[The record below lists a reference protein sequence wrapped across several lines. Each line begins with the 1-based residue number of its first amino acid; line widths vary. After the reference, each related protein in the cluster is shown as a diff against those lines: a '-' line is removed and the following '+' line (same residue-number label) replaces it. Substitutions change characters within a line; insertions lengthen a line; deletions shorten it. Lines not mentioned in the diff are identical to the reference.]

1 MIKDW
6 LVLGSVAFG
15 IGFSLSLPITHNIK
29 DSTLIGLI
37 AIPAATGGE
46 LMLSRQQKRQIG
58 MISSLL
64 QAEVQT
70 LQQQKQLLGQT
81 IANLREQQ
89 QGAENGL
96 SQLNAQLEQ
105 LQTQLIEEHQQKQA
119 IQQELA
125 ILETQ
130 KRSLYE
136 ENQRV
141 ESELQDLRAQER
153 RLNVSLSTIAVETEE
168 LQTQLGAEEQQREAI
183 HQEVTLLETQRQSLH
198 AEAQHTKDRLRELRI
213 QEQQANLY
221 VETIAQLT
229 SQKQAL
235 EEDRNQLENQLQF
248 LQQQRACVL
257 QELERLV
264 IQKDNL
270 TEYLQQLQIQ
280 IQATQIQEQQDFLL
294 LENTPPETFPR
305 SGSAPLNNQDI
316 ALQTERSGTATEDIA
331 LEAEPVRATRNVF
344 VHQRLQPLEPAE
356 YVEAFELPA
365 AAEFRL
371 ANSEHTRLL
380 WEGVILPRW
389 QYPPFLGSVY
399 LPRYNT
405 DDVWGTETILDIVGD
420 NLRRIGINNLE
431 YNRIFDRFGNDPHL
445 NWLKILTLV
454 MSEYAYYAEAE
465 GGFWEG
471 LCNRLQLPYQ
481 DDNHD
486 PAQMLRDLA
495 RDGIQL
501 LKLPQAV
508 GGYSIVS
515 TFWLQSGIP
524 RRNLNHFTELVTDLV
539 TERGWQYLLNVD
551 AKLLAHQLLS
561 TCQNRY
567 PGRTVL
573 RRFLEYSCASEADP
587 LSGKLLQSIAG
598 VAIALR
604 EYDLQPQEV
613 LLSPAQRQEFLL
625 NALPQFNFFLR
636 DWEALIQLLTPRP
649 ERIGR
654 NRPGM
659 GQLPLTLMLDSED
672 LLIQLILPE
681 QTLRHPDW
689 TAGTCFI
696 HEANWQGEISASGQV
711 EVEECV
717 LPIYGSS
724 EEWRW
729 QLRDEQGNTLYSWY
743 LEGISSDTPY
753 LLFDA
758 LTGDRLLPDPQL
770 VNSQDIFCFAPTG
783 TVIETAGSIEPVE
796 NGMLPCSIQGWQ
808 GIRLRL
814 TGQIGE
820 LNLQFV
826 HCSISISW
834 RTAANEPRLR
844 GLRMRGQDAPYLE
857 PPILW
862 YPPCSTPLYLT
873 LSLQECSVQNNPL
886 TIRETVTIPVD
897 DRWYAISLT
906 QWLSQQGRYSITLT
920 APEEEW
926 SQSFEVQAAYQVQ
939 AEDIAALPTVQV
951 TNTDGAAV
959 DLPIQTDCTH
969 QFWSTTLLIT
979 GLWTLEPVKLL
990 LSNGHNQISRF
1001 FQATA
1006 TGQLRVELSTLH
1018 DVLPPSNQ
1026 YVLEYQRAGQDPQR
1040 LVELVENL
1048 PLSWR
1053 WQNNILEFSGLKA
1066 DQSYT
1071 VHCWN
1076 LLLPQQPSLEI
1087 APATEVS
1094 VKVSLDLPPSI
1105 YYLQLKA
1112 SNHSIENLGWWCNC
1126 DDLYAVSIDTD
1137 PTLANYSYAILDN
1150 VLIHEFQTAAQ
1161 ALTWDKNWI
1170 ETIAASLKT
1179 ENYHFPAWLDT
1190 TALLAKL
1197 ESILI
1202 PLNGQWYMVMI
1213 AEGRRGDFQDALVE
1227 LIAQHNLWHLILD
1240 LRRHRQRDKRDVAFV
1255 SVTDIE
1261 LARSYISQ
1269 VPYFERMGRAP
1280 LRPEEANLLLESE
1293 EVEG

>member
-15 IGFSLSLPITHNIK
+15 IGFSLSLPITRNIK
-29 DSTLIGLI
+29 DSALVGLTT
-37 AIPAATGGE
+37 IPAATSGV
-46 LMLSRQQKRQIG
+46 LVLSRQQKRQIG
-58 MISSLL
+58 MLFSSL

-70 LQQQKQLLGQT
+70 LEQQKQSLDQT
-81 IANLREQQ
+81 IATIHEQQ
-89 QGAENGL
+89 QGAEDKL

-105 LQTQLIEEHQQKQA
+105 SQTQLSSHAQQHQT
-119 IQQELA
+119 IQQELVS
-125 ILETQ
+125 LETQ
-130 KRSLYE
+130 KRSLHE
-136 ENQRV
+136 ENLYI
-141 ESELQDLRAQER
+141 ESRLQELKSQEQQ
-153 RLNVSLSTIAVETEE
+153 LNDSLSTIAVQKEQ
-168 LQTQLGAEEQQREAI
+168 LQAQLGAEEQQKQAI
-183 HQEVTLLETQRQSLH
+183 YQEVMLLETQRQALQV
-198 AEAQHTKDRLRELRI
+198 ETQRTEDRLQELRV
-213 QEQQANLY
+213 QEHRANGLL
-221 VETIAQLT
+221 ETIAQLT
-229 SQKQAL
+229 AQKQTL
-235 EEDRNQLENQLQF
+235 ETNLNQLDIQLHSF
-248 LQQQRACVL
+248 QQQQTNL
-257 QELERLV
+257 IQELEQLST
-264 IQKDNL
+264 QKGEL
-270 TEYLQQLQIQ
+270 TELLHQLQAQ
-280 IQATQIQEQQDFLL
+280 IQATQTEDQQDSLL
-294 LENTPPETFPR
+294 VENPPPETLLR
-305 SGSAPLNNQDI
+305 LDAPLDNQDI
-316 ALQTERSGTATEDIA
+316 LLQPERGDAA
-331 LEAEPVRATRNVF
+331 AENVAPEVEPSRETRNVS
-344 VHQRLQPLEPAE
+344 VHQQLQRIEPLEE
-356 YVEAFELPA
+356 VEAFEIPA
-365 AAEFRL
+365 SVAEFRL
-371 ANSEHTRLL
+371 ANAEHTRWL
-380 WEGVILPRW
+380 WEGVILSRW

-399 LPRYNT
+399 LPRYDT

-431 YNRIFDRFGNDPHL
+431 YHRIFDRLGDKTQL
-445 NWLKILTLV
+445 NWLRILTLA

-481 DDNHD
+481 GDNHD
-486 PAQMLRDLA
+486 PVQMLKELA
-495 RDGIQL
+495 REGIHL

-508 GGYSIVS
+508 GGYPIIS

-524 RRNLNHFTELVTDLV
+524 RRNLNHFTELVADLV
-539 TERGWQYLLNVD
+539 AERGWQYLLNAD
-551 AKLLAHQLLS
+551 ANLLAHQLLS

-573 RRFLEYSCASEADP
+573 RRFLEYSCASKADP
-587 LSGKLLQSIAG
+587 LSGKLLRSIAG

-604 EYDLQPQEV
+604 EYNLQPQEV
-613 LLSPAQRQEFLL
+613 LLNPSRRQEFLL
-625 NALPQFNFFLR
+625 DKLPQFNFFLR

-654 NRPGM
+654 NRLGM
-659 GQLPLTLMLDSED
+659 GQLPLALMLDTED

-689 TAGTCFI
+689 AAGTCFI
-696 HEANWQGEISASGQV
+696 HEANWQGEISDSGQV

-717 LPIYGSS
+717 LSVYSSS
-724 EEWRW
+724 EEWHW

-743 LEGISSDTPY
+743 SEGTSSDAPY

-758 LTGDRLLPDPQL
+758 WTGDRLLPDSQL

-783 TVIETAGSIEPVE
+783 TVIEMAGSIEPVE

-808 GIRLRL
+808 GRRLQL

-820 LNLQFV
+820 LNLQFD
-826 HCSISISW
+826 HCSTSISW
-834 RTAANEPRLR
+834 RAAANEPRLR
-844 GLRMRGQDAPYLE
+844 GLRMRGQNAPYLE
-857 PPILW
+857 PPVLW
-862 YPPCSTPLYLT
+862 YPPCSTPLSLT
-873 LSLQECSVQNNPL
+873 LSLQECFVQNNPL
-886 TIRETVTIPVD
+886 TIRETISIPVG
-897 DRWYAISLT
+897 DRWYAIPLN
-906 QWLSQQGRYSITLT
+906 QWLSQPGHYSITLI

-926 SQSFEVQAAYQVQ
+926 SQSFEVQAAYQVR
-939 AEDIAALPTVQV
+939 AEDIAALPPVQV

-959 DLPIQTDCTH
+959 ALPIQTDRTH

-979 GLWTLEPVKLL
+979 GLWTLELVKLL
-990 LSNGHNQISRF
+990 LSDGQNQITRS

-1006 TGQLRVELSTLH
+1006 LGQLRVELSTLH
-1018 DVLPPSNQ
+1018 DVLPPSNR
-1026 YVLEYQRAGQDPQR
+1026 YVLEYQRAGQAPQR

-1053 WQNNILEFSGLKA
+1053 WQNNTLEFSGLKA
-1066 DQSYT
+1066 DQTYA

-1087 APATEVS
+1087 ALAPEVS

-1105 YYLQLKA
+1105 YHLQLKA
-1112 SNHSIENLGWWCNC
+1112 SDHSIENLGWWCNC
-1126 DDLYAVSIDTD
+1126 DDPYDVSIDAD

-1179 ENYHFPAWLDT
+1179 ETYRFPAWLDA

-1197 ESILI
+1197 QSMLT
-1202 PLNGQWYMVMI
+1202 PLNGQWYMVMTT
-1213 AEGRRGDFQDALVE
+1213 EGRRGDFQDALIE
-1227 LIAQHNLWHLILD
+1227 SIAQHNLWHVILD
-1240 LRRHRQRDKRDVAFV
+1240 FRRHRQRDKRNIAFV

-1280 LRPEEANLLLESE
+1280 LRPEETNLLLESG